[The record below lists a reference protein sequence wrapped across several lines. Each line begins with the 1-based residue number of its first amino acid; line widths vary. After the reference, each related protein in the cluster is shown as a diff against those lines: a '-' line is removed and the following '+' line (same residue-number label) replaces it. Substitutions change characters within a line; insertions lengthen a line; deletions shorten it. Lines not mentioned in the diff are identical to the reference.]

1 MTVIDKILNEWS
13 FRCHDGVVDL
23 DDLKK
28 VKILFEI
35 LKEDI
40 DDDILNAL
48 INTDDDTKTKVL
60 KQLQRIGKEENIE
73 LENILKKKELN
84 DSITEYVSLLATKY
98 GLSDDLL
105 DYLKSSDILSLSDLE
120 DGTNLLDT
128 ISTKTNF
135 DKNFISKIVFYTP
148 TEGNKGLGIGE
159 VALVLFFDAEKQ
171 KVGDV
176 KVDGKMIELKGTEA
190 RFPGNGK
197 GRSGDI
203 SHLYQEFSKKHPDII
218 LKYKESSLGNYI
230 SKIIEV
236 DPNILDDVNTK
247 LNDIYPNTDNI
258 KITSDNINATLNKK
272 YVASYVN
279 NHPENDY
286 YMLIS
291 RGSSNYTLYTP
302 EELINA
308 VGEGNI
314 KMTNIS
320 KSSSYPQIFI

>member
-1 MTVIDKILNEWS
+1 MNVIDKILSEWS
-13 FRCHDGVVDL
+13 FRCHDGIVDL
-23 DDLKK
+23 NDLKK

-35 LKEDI
+35 LEEDV

-60 KQLQRIGKEENIE
+60 KQLQRIGKEENTE
-73 LENILKKKELN
+73 LENILKNKELN
-84 DSITEYVSLLATKY
+84 SSIIEYISLLASKY
-98 GLSDDLL
+98 GLSDELL
-105 DYLKSSDILSLSDLE
+105 DYLKSSDKLSLSDLE
-120 DGTNLLDT
+120 GSNNLLDT

-135 DKNFISKIVFYTP
+135 NKNFISKIVFYTP
-148 TEGNKGLGIGE
+148 TEKNKGLGIGE
-159 VALVLFFDAEKQ
+159 IALVLFFNAEKQ
-171 KVGDV
+171 KIGDI
-176 KVDGKMIELKGTEA
+176 KIDGKTIELKGTEA

-203 SHLYQEFSKKHPDII
+203 SYLYQELNKKYPDIV

-236 DPNILDDVNTK
+236 DPDILDDINTK
-247 LNDIYPNTDNI
+247 LNDIYPNTDI
-258 KITSDNINATLNKK
+258 KITSDNINNTLNKK
-272 YVASYVN
+272 YVDSYIN
-279 NHPENDY
+279 SHPENDY

-302 EELINA
+302 EELIKA

-314 KMTNIS
+314 KMTNIT
-320 KSSSYPQIFI
+320 KSSSYPQISI